1 MDRAILLSPTL
12 ISRRGTPELIKGATV
27 YLGDEFCIHKQ
38 ASFRDFAA
46 VRKLSGKNPVL
57 LSTLLTE
64 PAFER
69 YALLLAE
76 CAKKAPGT
84 EVVVNDVG
92 LLRFIDQNYR
102 GRFRLSLGRL
112 MTYFFDTKHT
122 RLPGCTRP
130 LIWTGE
136 TSAPAA
142 RKADREAEERKRKS
156 WEDGLDLTPIAYI
169 REFLK
174 RYAIERVETDSE
186 YLFKKYA
193 ENTDMKISFYYPLRL
208 MATTRFCPFVGGIV
222 PSCKAPCGT
231 RLVRLETRELDYRLF
246 SKGNAYFAKNKIFRH
261 PRLDRLVV
269 MPLTKSPCFNP
280 LPNKYSNPDRPSA

>member
-12 ISRRGTPELIKGATV
+12 ISGRGTPELVKNATV

-38 ASFRDFAA
+38 PSFRDFAA
-46 VRKLSGKNPVL
+46 VRKLSGRNPVL
-57 LSTLLTE
+57 LGTLLTE
-64 PAFER
+64 PAFDR
-69 YALLLAE
+69 WALLLAE
-76 CAKKAPGT
+76 CAKKAPGA

-92 LLRFIDQNYR
+92 LLRFIDGNYR
-102 GRFRLSLGRL
+102 GRFKLALGRL

-130 LIWTGE
+130 LLWTGE
-136 TSAPAA
+136 ASAPAA
-142 RKADREAEERKRKS
+142 RKADLEAEEKSRKS

-186 YLFKKYA
+186 YLFKKYSDG
-193 ENTDMKISFYYPLRL
+193 TDMKISYYYPLRL
-208 MATTRFCPFVGGIV
+208 MAMTRFCPFVGGIV
-222 PSCKAPCGT
+222 QKCKAPCGT
-231 RLVRLETRELDYRLF
+231 SLVRLETRQLDYRLF
-246 SKGNAYFAKNKIFRH
+246 SKGNAYFAKNKLFKH

-269 MPLTKSPCFNP
+269 MPLAKSPGFNP
-280 LPNKYSNPDRPSA
+280 LPNKYSSPDRPRA